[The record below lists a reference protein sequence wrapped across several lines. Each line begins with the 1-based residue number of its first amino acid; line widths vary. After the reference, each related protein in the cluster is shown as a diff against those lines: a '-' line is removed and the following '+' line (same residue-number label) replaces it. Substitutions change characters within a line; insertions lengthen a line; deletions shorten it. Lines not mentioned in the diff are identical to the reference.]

1 MRVQR
6 AFRRSYSS
14 ASVSFGAF
22 GLPLVSPSHR
32 WPFGYLAA
40 AETMARYVAGCLSQ
54 PHSMAMTAS
63 EIEFECEGCTELI
76 FVARLAVRASLGAGT
91 MLPTRWSVVDT
102 SHDVSH
108 GTQLLDSLGIGA
120 TMNANAAAIDAV
132 FIGKQEQELLK
143 LRAALLHAAQAEE
156 DDEGDIRGE
165 SRGGPREHEDD
176 AQKLALLEVHGNR
189 VVRNLNRLNLVN
201 RALEKIA
208 EGTYGLS
215 DVSGKPIPRQRLEAV
230 PEAICTLDEEQRF
243 ELRADRGLVTK
254 P

>member
-1 MRVQR
+1 
-6 AFRRSYSS
+6 
-14 ASVSFGAF
+14 
-22 GLPLVSPSHR
+22 
-32 WPFGYLAA
+32 
-40 AETMARYVAGCLSQ
+40 
-54 PHSMAMTAS
+54 
-63 EIEFECEGCTELI
+63 
-76 FVARLAVRASLGAGT
+76 
-91 MLPTRWSVVDT
+91 
-102 SHDVSH
+102 
-108 GTQLLDSLGIGA
+108 
-120 TMNANAAAIDAV
+120 MNANAAAIDAV